1 MSKQH
6 CIHLSA
12 LTLRIDEATIQVILS
27 RYWLRSGSG
36 TGTSDFTS
44 VRIRG
49 LLHVKFASR
58 NLSHARTFTRGRV
71 SLVDPRNWNPL
82 GSSS

>member
-6 CIHLSA
+6 CIHLSS

-27 RYWLRSGSG
+27 RYWLRSG
-36 TGTSDFTS
+36 TGTSDVTS

-49 LLHVKFASR
+49 LLHVKLHHVTYPMR
-58 NLSHARTFTRGRV
+58 E
-71 SLVDPRNWNPL
+71 PL
-82 GSSS
+82 QGVG

>member
-12 LTLRIDEATIQVILS
+12 LALCIDVQVILS
-27 RYWLRSGSG
+27 RYWLRSG
-36 TGTSDFTS
+36 TETSDVTS
-44 VRIRG
+44 VCIRG

-58 NLSHARTFTRGRV
+58 DLSHARTFTRGRV
-71 SLVDPRNWNPL
+71 RLVDPRNWNPL

>member
-27 RYWLRSGSG
+27 RYWRRSGLRLV
-36 TGTSDFTS
+36 TSRLFVFEDYS
-44 VRIRG
+44 M
-49 LLHVKFASR
+49 
-58 NLSHARTFTRGRV
+58 
-71 SLVDPRNWNPL
+71 
-82 GSSS
+82 SSSHHVTYPMREPLQGVG

>member
-27 RYWLRSGSG
+27 RYWLRSGN
-36 TGTSDFTS
+36 GTSDVTS
-44 VRIRG
+44 VCIRG
-49 LLHVKFASR
+49 LLLVKFASR
-58 NLSHARTFTRGRV
+58 DLSHARTFTRGRGEA
-71 SLVDPRNWNPL
+71 SRPKKLEPT
-82 GSSS
+82 GE